1 MTPTSKKAWCFMT
14 QNPNLDAHIEL
25 LRMLAKRLERLS
37 VDSIWARRANGL
49 RGSIVKALSEADA
62 GTPPG
67 LDQFNLLIE
76 SSFQILSKAAREI
89 PDRNEMLGELITMRE
104 KLNPN

>member
-1 MTPTSKKAWCFMT
+1 MT
-14 QNPNLDAHIEL
+14 QTANTDAHVDL

-49 RGSIVKALSEADA
+49 RGSIVKALTEADA

-67 LDQFNLLIE
+67 TDQLNLLIE

-89 PDRNEMLGELITMRE
+89 PDRDEMLSDLIAMRDKIAE
-104 KLNPN
+104 DENE